1 MSTAPRANVHR
12 EILQGLRSLGPE
24 VSWGRQGRQT
34 NLFKPKKATSLL
46 CQSHTFKGKLVP
58 SIHLDETQTISNLFQ
73 YYSHRNN
80 KAQTEILLRPQNF
93 IKGIKTCSA
102 RNPFSFCQDASFVSL
117 PLYSS
122 WLHCQLTRQQRFVS
136 HELQLS
142 RMKSEAWWSL
152 RIFVW
157 VSDHSRSRDDLC
169 CADKKNCGRTEQCRL
184 LADAELSYN
193 RFFLY
198 LPQLF
203 YSGREFD
210 SKAWLQH

>member
-1 MSTAPRANVHR
+1 M
-12 EILQGLRSLGPE
+12 
-24 VSWGRQGRQT
+24 
-34 NLFKPKKATSLL
+34 
-46 CQSHTFKGKLVP
+46 
-58 SIHLDETQTISNLFQ
+58 
-73 YYSHRNN
+73 
-80 KAQTEILLRPQNF
+80 
-93 IKGIKTCSA
+93 KTCSA

-169 CADKKNCGRTEQCRL
+169 WADKKNCGRTEQCGQDKGKTACECRAVLQPIL
-184 LADAELSYN
+184 LIATVLQWKGIWFKGMIKTLVAYFAAVLEWREVLRPSAPPTIIATGCSDALYIVGAFANQDPRYYILCLCNFSSYH
-193 RFFLY
+193 Y
-198 LPQLF
+198 LF
-203 YSGREFD
+203 
-210 SKAWLQH
+210 W